1 MWVFTKE
8 YVDKYNI
15 PYESIHSL
23 EDLEPWLKIIKEN
36 EPGVVP
42 LYITKGFSY
51 TVFFDQLVD
60 PVVI

>member
-1 MWVFTKE
+1 MGFTKE

-23 EDLEPWLKIIKEN
+23 EDLEPWLKIIKKN

-51 TVFFDQLVD
+51 TVFF
-60 PVVI
+60 